1 MPRTKFSTT
10 DLDQLRQQLDNWRQS
25 QSGLTRLPEALWAAA
40 ATLAATYGVG
50 QVARTLR
57 LDYNKLKRQV
67 APARAQAVPIGP
79 PAFVE
84 LPPPPSWLQ
93 PSSLCR
99 VELSDRAGSKM
110 TVELPC
116 DPEMAMGL
124 AQAWWRRR

>member
-1 MPRTKFSTT
+1 
-10 DLDQLRQQLDNWRQS
+10 
-25 QSGLTRLPEALWAAA
+25 
-40 ATLAATYGVG
+40 LAATHGVG

-67 APARAQAVPIGP
+67 APGPAHSVPIGP

-84 LPPPPSWLQ
+84 LPSRELWPHPSTV
-93 PSSLCR
+93 CR
-99 VELSDRAGSKM
+99 VELSDPAGTKM

-116 DPEMAMGL
+116 DPAIAMGL